1 MEPSLRA
8 LGHVKIHSIIYTL
21 KNWKKCFSRYDKL
34 GLSLLI
40 AGLILTS
47 WQWTLAASKN
57 SQFAPSYGG
66 TFIEGVIGND
76 IEKIDLGHLVKSS
89 LVKVDQN
96 GELIGDMAE
105 KWQISEDNLSYTF
118 ELKDKVSSS
127 QIIST
132 IDQNPTYFPKIN
144 PEFIT
149 ESQVIFKLDEP
160 DGDLL
165 SKLTTPVFPNGPY
178 KLDKKTKTEVRLKAN
193 REYFGQ
199 KPYISRVIFR
209 LYANE
214 DQLQNAARRGKI
226 SASLSLLEIPENWQS
241 KKIVLNRKHFLFIN
255 SSKQNLK
262 SIKVRESILAG
273 EKPSQIEGLDVLEVN
288 GVEHDLEYEQLK
300 EKLISSGV
308 KLNIRQVSM
317 KDALIGD
324 LPKRNYDILYI
335 LLNGEISQ
343 DPYEFYHS
351 NKRSSD
357 GQNFAEVANA
367 ALDTLTTKYRQ
378 TSDKA
383 KREELMG
390 EISKVVAD
398 EKISVEYRNLEIDY
412 AVSPKIKGLSISEK
426 TIGEVG
432 RFDNLSNWYILE
444 KRK

>member
-8 LGHVKIHSIIYTL
+8 LGHVKIHSIAYTL

-57 SQFAPSYGG
+57 SELAPAYGG

-89 LVKVDQN
+89 LIKIDQN
-96 GELIGDMAE
+96 GELVGDMAE
-105 KWQISEDNLSYTF
+105 KWQVSEDNLSYTF
-118 ELKDKVSSS
+118 DLRDRVSAS

-132 IDQNPTYFPKIN
+132 MDQNPTYFPKIQ
-144 PEFIT
+144 PEFISD
-149 ESQVIFKLDEP
+149 SQIIFKLEEA

-165 SKLTTPVFPNGPY
+165 SKLTSPVFPNGPY
-178 KLDKKTKTEVRLKAN
+178 KLDKKTKTEIRLKAN
-193 REYFGQ
+193 KDYFGQ

-214 DQLQNAARRGKI
+214 QLAQNAAKRGKI
-226 SASLSLLEIPENWQS
+226 SASLSLLEIPQNWQS
-241 KKIVLNRKHFLFIN
+241 KKIALNKKHFLFIN

-262 SIKVRESILAG
+262 SIKVRESLLNG
-273 EKPSQIEGLDVLEVN
+273 EKPSQIESLDVLEVN

-308 KLNIRQVSM
+308 KLNVRQVSI
-317 KDALIGD
+317 KDALIND

-335 LLNGEISQ
+335 LLNSEINQ

-351 NKRSSD
+351 SKRSSD

-378 TSDKA
+378 TSDKSERS
-383 KREELMG
+383 KLME
-390 EISKVVAD
+390 EISNVVSG
-398 EKISVEYRNLEIDY
+398 EKISVEYKNLEIDY
-412 AVSPKIKGLSISEK
+412 AISSKIKGVSISEK
-426 TIGEVG
+426 KICEVG
-432 RFDNLSNWYILE
+432 RFDNLSTWYVVE